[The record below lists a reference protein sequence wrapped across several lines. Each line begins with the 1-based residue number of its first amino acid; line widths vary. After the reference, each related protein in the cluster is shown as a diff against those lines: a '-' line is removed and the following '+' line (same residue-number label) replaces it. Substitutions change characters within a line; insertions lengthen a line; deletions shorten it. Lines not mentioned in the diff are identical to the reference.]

1 MHAFVATVLLGVTRL
16 AAFDVN
22 PDPEPP
28 ARKLAQ
34 LEVGVGGSKGN
45 TVVGTN
51 AVRQSTFQE
60 ELLKGCKSQV
70 FTGGFE
76 CLTHEEIARGVIG
89 DGQGIAVGVVAELK
103 FTLVIG
109 TP

>member
-16 AAFDVN
+16 DAFDMN
-22 PDPEPP
+22 AEPEPP
-28 ARKLAQ
+28 DRKFAQ
-34 LEVGVGGSKGN
+34 IEERVGGSKGH

-51 AVRQSTFQE
+51 AVGQSTFQE

-103 FTLVIG
+103 FA
-109 TP
+109 